1 MFHTGRNLLPLRR
14 LVLWLCLLGSLATGR
29 SQGVAAVD
37 VAGYPSLQAAIDA
50 NPGRILK
57 LQPGEYEIAQALIV
71 TRDGTELHGPAR
83 ITQSDP
89 HQPILLIKEAANV
102 RIKELAFTRS
112 PGRQDTDQPGI
123 DVQKSRDIVLSQLRV
138 SENHSHGS
146 IRVMFSRDVT
156 VENCVITNYKGLVID
171 DRTKDRL
178 SGYAFQAIDGF
189 GIEVRYVEGITIRD
203 NRIQEFRLLPTRE
216 IRDQYG
222 LGKITAVNEKPGIL
236 MKPEHLRTRYTSN
249 WHQGSGI
256 LIASPKVDKLALVTG
271 NFIENA
277 AQGIDMHADVVT
289 ASNNIISHCMIGLK
303 AVHGAKHVLLIGNQ
317 ISHVDLWGILLQ
329 PGTASQASANAEG
342 DKPAV
347 EENVDGGSIIANNII
362 SNFGFGEQ
370 YWNWAGHANFCALNL
385 GAPPLPENPSLRNL
399 LVTGNVVHDS
409 GRDTVLVDGKWTK
422 VPPRYDY
429 AVRLELTK
437 PNAVQNVHFT
447 GNLFDPGA
455 KGVSDYPL
463 PD

>member
-1 MFHTGRNLLPLRR
+1 MKPACRNLFPLKNLILSLCFLGP
-14 LVLWLCLLGSLATGR
+14 LVSGWGR
-29 SQGVAAVD
+29 TVDVVD
-37 VAGYPSLQAAIDA
+37 VASYPSLQAAIDA

-57 LQPGEYEIAQALIV
+57 LQPGEYEINQALVIV
-71 TRDGTELHGPAR
+71 HAGTELHGPAR
-83 ITQSDP
+83 ITQTDP
-89 HQPILLIKEAANV
+89 HQSILLIKDAANV

-123 DVQKSRDIVLSQLRV
+123 DVQKSRDVVLSQLRV
-138 SENHSHGS
+138 SENHSRGS

-189 GIEVRYVEGITIRD
+189 GVEVRYVEGIIIRD
-203 NRIQEFRLLPTRE
+203 NRIQEFRFLPTKE
-216 IRDQYG
+216 TRDQYE
-222 LGKITAVNEKPGIL
+222 LGKITMVNEKPGIL

-271 NFIENA
+271 NYIENA

-329 PGTASQASANAEG
+329 PGTASQPSADAEG
-342 DKPAV
+342 GKPAV

-385 GAPPLPENPSLRNL
+385 GAPPLPGNPSLRNL
-399 LVTGNVVHDS
+399 LVIGNVVHDS
-409 GRDTVLVDGKWTK
+409 GQDTVLVDGRWTK

-429 AVRLELTK
+429 AVRLELAK
-437 PNAVQNVHFT
+437 ANAAQNVRFS
-447 GNLFDPGA
+447 GNLFDAGV